1 MHKGCK
7 GLDKESQVTGSA
19 TALGTSDAPALKKS
33 LPFTE
38 TGILSQQVTP
48 EPSAE
53 VILIHSPS
61 LGRSGGEAGEP
72 SVFALQ
78 NVLGMGRVGAGTT
91 PGQRYC

>member
-7 GLDKESQVTGSA
+7 GLDKESQVTVSA

-38 TGILSQQVTP
+38 TGILSPQVTP

-61 LGRSGGEAGEP
+61 LGRRGEAGEP

-91 PGQRYC
+91 PGQRYS